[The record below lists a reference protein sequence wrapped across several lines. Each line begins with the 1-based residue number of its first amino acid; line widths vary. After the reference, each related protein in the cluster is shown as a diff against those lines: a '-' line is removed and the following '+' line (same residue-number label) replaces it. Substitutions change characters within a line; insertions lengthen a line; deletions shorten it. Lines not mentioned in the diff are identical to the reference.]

1 MKHSCRD
8 IKIFH
13 TCQARHAARS
23 WIISERVKRLKWL
36 CGTKTQSRAP
46 QLVKKSPRHSPARRR
61 RSISCIRFST
71 SAQRRRALQRSAAEL
86 MHSKGEL
93 EGSRRRRVAI
103 TVRLR
108 CCYASGAALQR
119 AGDRTRTRAPLCLI
133 DWLRPHATT
142 KTRAGC
148 VGSPEIWVLR
158 RRRSA
163 AAGKEERRS
172 CLRNPQGFAFAARSV
187 LDKMEVGRNCCV
199 QGTPP
204 GGRVVLKN
212 GDEIL
217 GWLTHRCSCNPPL
230 ICALNLFD
238 RSTANVNLSMDNLT
252 CFVQIW
258 TDFEL

>member
-1 MKHSCRD
+1 MLINYLHKAFLPRYQNK
-8 IKIFH
+8 IKM
-13 TCQARHAARS
+13 ALRHENACNRELRS
-23 WIISERVKRLKWL
+23 SSKNPHAIA
-36 CGTKTQSRAP
+36 Q
-46 QLVKKSPRHSPARRR
+46 RR

-119 AGDRTRTRAPLCLI
+119 AGDRTRAPLCLI

-142 KTRAGC
+142 KSRAGC
-148 VGSPEIWVLR
+148 VGAPEIWVLR

-172 CLRNPQGFAFAARSV
+172 CLSLPSEPSGVCDCGALRPRQ
-187 LDKMEVGRNCCV
+187 D
-199 QGTPP
+199 
-204 GGRVVLKN
+204 GGRTQLLRPA
-212 GDEIL
+212 D
-217 GWLTHRCSCNPPL
+217 TP
-230 ICALNLFD
+230 
-238 RSTANVNLSMDNLT
+238 
-252 CFVQIW
+252 
-258 TDFEL
+258 